1 MKTTNGNEGLLE
13 VIRSDRGLT
22 VRVLGDGASIILHS
36 EPGEE
41 QSLVEQFIAVGQ
53 KLSYNGQGV
62 WFFPPGQ

>member
-1 MKTTNGNEGLLE
+1 MKTANGNEGLLE

-22 VRVLGDGASIILHS
+22 VRVLGD
-36 EPGEE
+36 GEE

>member
-1 MKTTNGNEGLLE
+1 MKTANGNEGLLE

-41 QSLVEQFIAVGQ
+41 QSLITDGSQSTSETHRPT
-53 KLSYNGQGV
+53 L
-62 WFFPPGQ
+62 